1 MDIATQLFAQW
12 GPLQP
17 AAESSINATA
27 DGKDGS
33 KKRKRDQHD
42 TKGLLQRPFVIRAH
56 RSSTLQRAQTL
67 SPVSL
72 LPRSELPL
80 SYLEPTTSNASL
92 PSARLF
98 SANIPALDTLGV
110 AKGGATVLIAKL
122 ETEQSLYAVERVA
135 LGTYAI
141 CKLRDWVKSEELRAG
156 ALVTRNESW
165 PFKQNSG
172 FPEQGTE
179 WWHSVLSGR
188 DREDTQRTKRK
199 RTIASDAVQLSM
211 EQSKHKISQLL
222 PKAPSSASSL
232 SQAVPNVEPVQV
244 PAGWSDSSMAGPTAQ
259 KILEIIRTQYL
270 EALHLSKTSLA
281 YFAKGP
287 LSRARAAFSTENG
300 AALPLEDLIHFL
312 RSSILTLP
320 IMDKK
325 YRETVPTLVK
335 TIPVDSFSDDEWPQS
350 TVPGPRRKQKSRR
363 IKPGKDG
370 LHPEEED
377 YLSRGWRISDNDSHA
392 TWPGETSDENMKRRI
407 LRLKVRETE
416 LQIIIIMET
425 LALESSTLSRS
436 RNWSAAVDQPG
447 AAEKEQRQGVK
458 NKLKKPQDLTIL
470 LDLLIDR
477 LCIWSLSNE
486 ENGSASPMSSGKREK
501 LGGLDRRTPATKAV
515 QNGLRDFCAEVI
527 IPFYTSRLPNQC
539 AIINRTLGERSAS
552 SQTRPTLAKSLSAS
566 TRPLS
571 RPRVAFSQEDMP
583 SARPLSY
590 LSGGPDDKQRL
601 PPAQPPPPK
610 LVRSATAPAVPRL
623 KREESEK
630 PLTTIP
636 SKNSQIR
643 PDSRGGPLKAKRF
656 TQREVDLSAV
666 LNANEAKSK
675 QKKASVEEELKDA
688 ITALKRPNRGLA
700 GREFVDS
707 AEKRASA
714 KTTNGKSK
722 SSKLVGKQS
731 LILIEAKTI
740 PVRNSF
746 APGVQVTA
754 TPKGRRKKNIIGV
767 PPAEPAKAANP
778 IEASREYPPSSDLC
792 IPQSIKHVPE
802 AALLSD
808 SRTPDSPILIRP
820 QRQHLLSLVQETPS
834 RKPSRS
840 NGYAMPGQLVVQR
853 LKVVSNLEGIP
864 GELTI
869 HKLPASASGRKLAG
883 ERSPP
888 HLKVLETPSKRA
900 QPSVSSRAP
909 EVMPTSAG
917 KQDSNAKSAT
927 TSAPPLASTPNTEHG
942 KKSISESLGWNDD
955 DVDDLV

>member
-1 MDIATQLFAQW
+1 MDVATQPFAQW
-12 GPLQP
+12 GPLLP
-17 AAESSINATA
+17 ATESSINVTA

-33 KKRKRDQHD
+33 KKRKRDLHVTRD
-42 TKGLLQRPFVIRAH
+42 FLQRSFVI
-56 RSSTLQRAQTL
+56 RSSTLQSAQTL

-80 SYLEPTTSNASL
+80 SYLEPTISNASL

-110 AKGGATVLIAKL
+110 AEGGATVLIAKL
-122 ETEQSLYAVERVA
+122 ETEQSLYAVEKVS

-141 CKLRDWVKSEELRAG
+141 CKLRDWVKIAELRAG
-156 ALVTRNESW
+156 ALVNRNESW

-172 FPEQGTE
+172 FLEQGTE
-179 WWHSVLSGR
+179 WWHSALLGR
-188 DREDTQRTKRK
+188 NREDTQRIKRK
-199 RTIASDAVQLSM
+199 RTMASDAVQLSM
-211 EQSKHKISQLL
+211 EQSKHKVSQLL
-222 PKAPSSASSL
+222 PKAPSSASFL
-232 SQAVPNVEPVQV
+232 SQAVPNVEPVHV
-244 PAGWSDSSMAGPTAQ
+244 PAGWSDPSMTGPTPQ
-259 KILEIIRTQYL
+259 TILEVIRTQYL

-287 LSRARAAFSTENG
+287 LSRARAASGTGNG

-325 YRETVPTLVK
+325 YRETIPTLVK
-335 TIPVDSFSDDEWPQS
+335 TIPVDSFSDDERPQS
-350 TVPGPRRKQKSRR
+350 TLPGPRRKQKSRR

-370 LHPEEED
+370 LHPEEEE

-392 TWPGETSDENMKRRI
+392 TWPGETCDQSMKRRI

-425 LALESSTLSRS
+425 LALESSASLSRGRKCS
-436 RNWSAAVDQPG
+436 PAVDQTG
-447 AAEKEQRQGVK
+447 AAENEQRQGVK
-458 NKLKKPQDLTIL
+458 NKLKKPQDLTML

-486 ENGSASPMSSGKREK
+486 ENGSGSPKSSGKREK
-501 LGGLDRRTPATKAV
+501 LGGLNRRSPAKKAV

-571 RPRVAFSQEDMP
+571 RPRVACSQEDMP
-583 SARPLSY
+583 NARPLSY
-590 LSGGPDDKQRL
+590 LSGGPDDKQAL

-610 LVRSATAPAVPRL
+610 LVRSATAPAVPGL
-623 KREESEK
+623 KREETEK

-636 SKNSQIR
+636 SQNSQIR

-666 LNANEAKSK
+666 LNANEAKLI

-714 KTTNGKSK
+714 KTTNGKKAK
-722 SSKLVGKQS
+722 SF
-731 LILIEAKTI
+731 

-754 TPKGRRKKNIIGV
+754 TPKSRRKKNIIRI
-767 PPAEPAKAANP
+767 PPAVPAKAANP
-778 IEASREYPPSSDLC
+778 IEASREFPLSSDLC
-792 IPQSIKHVPE
+792 IPQSTKRVPE
-802 AALLSD
+802 AAALLLGSQ
-808 SRTPDSPILIRP
+808 TPDSPILIRP
-820 QRQHLLSLVQETPS
+820 QRQHLPSIVQDTPS
-834 RKPSRS
+834 RNPSRS
-840 NGYAMPGQLVVQR
+840 NEYSVPGQLVVQGVE
-853 LKVVSNLEGIP
+853 VVSKLEGIP
-864 GELTI
+864 GESTI
-869 HKLPASASGRKLAG
+869 HKSFNTSKLPAPASGRKLVG
-883 ERSPP
+883 ERSPR
-888 HLKVLETPSKRA
+888 HLKVLETPSKRTR
-900 QPSVSSRAP
+900 STVSRRVP

-917 KQDSNAKSAT
+917 KQDSSAKSAT

-942 KKSISESLGWNDD
+942 KKSIYQSLGWDD
-955 DVDDLV
+955 NDVDDLV